1 MSNPVSS
8 STVSSNPLLQTHI
21 LPPFSAIKPEHVEP
35 AISELLNRNRE
46 RTNALLAEFA
56 KSGATPTWETLNTPI
71 DLWDDEVNQAFSPV
85 GHLNSVMNS
94 DALRDAY
101 NACLPLLSQYSTEI
115 GQNADLFKAYEAVK
129 NSEAFTS
136 LSQAQQTAIE
146 HALRDF
152 RLAGVD
158 LPADK
163 KARYGEIQQQL
174 SKLTSKF
181 GENVLDATHA
191 WSKHI
196 TDVAELDG
204 LPESALGLL
213 AQQAKQKD
221 LEGYLITLDFPS
233 YMPIMSYGT
242 NRELRQELYTA
253 FVTRASDTGPN
264 AGEFD
269 NSDVMKEIMAL
280 RYELATLLGFENFA
294 EYSVYTKMAESGQE
308 VIDFLNDLAV
318 KAKPQAEREFA
329 ELKAYAADEL
339 GLTDLKPWDVTF
351 ASEKLR
357 QARYSISQEDI
368 RPYLPV
374 NTVIK
379 GMFEVVSRLY
389 GVQFVEQSEFD
400 TYHPDAR
407 FFHVEKDG
415 QQIAAF
421 YLDMYA
427 RAKKRGGAWM
437 DVARNRMNTA
447 NGTQL
452 PVAYLVCNFSPAVGD
467 TPALLTHDEM
477 TTLFHEFGHGL
488 HHMMTDID
496 VAAVSGISGVAWDAV
511 ELPSQIMENW
521 CYEPEALAFLSGHYL
536 EKDGHTGEPLP
547 KELLDKL
554 LAAKNFQSAMMTM
567 RQIEFSLFDFRLHRE
582 YSDTNPVT
590 AEEILADVREKVT
603 VVPTVDFN
611 RFQHSFS
618 HIFAGGY
625 SAGYYSYKWAEVLSA
640 DAYSRFEEEGIFNP
654 ETGASFL
661 KEIIS
666 QGGSREAGELFENF
680 RGRKPS
686 VEPLLRHCGIDV
698 PEVA

>member
-1 MSNPVSS
+1 MSNPSA
-8 STVSSNPLLQTHI
+8 TNPLLQDHL
-21 LPPFSAIKPEHVEP
+21 LPPFSSIRPEHIEP
-35 AISELLNRNRE
+35 AISELLKRNLE
-46 RTNALLAEFA
+46 RTKALVADFA
-56 KSGATPTWETLNTPI
+56 TSGATPTWETLNAPI
-71 DLWDDEVNQAFSPV
+71 DQWDDEVSQAFSPV
-85 GHLNSVMNS
+85 GHLNGVQNS
-94 DALRDAY
+94 DELRDAY

-115 GQNADLFKAYEAVK
+115 GQNADLFKAYNALH
-129 NSEAFTS
+129 NSPEFAI
-136 LSQAQQTAIE
+136 LSTAQQTAIE

-158 LPADK
+158 LPDDK
-163 KARYGEIQQQL
+163 KARYGEIKQQL
-174 SKLTSKF
+174 SKLESQF
-181 GENVLDATHA
+181 GENVLDATQA

-204 LPESALGLL
+204 LPESAKGLL
-213 AQQAKQKD
+213 QQQAQHKKLD
-221 LEGYLITLDFPS
+221 GYLVTLDFPS
-233 YMPIMSYGT
+233 YLPIMSYGS
-242 NRELRQELYTA
+242 NRELREELYTA
-253 FVTRASDTGPN
+253 FATRASDIGPN

-269 NSDVMKEIMAL
+269 NSQVMKDILAL
-280 RYELATLLGFENFA
+280 RYELATLLGFDNFA
-294 EYSVYTKMAESGQE
+294 EFSVYTKMAESGQE

-339 GLTDLKPWDVTF
+339 GLTDLKPWDMTF

-374 NTVIK
+374 DTVIK

-389 GVQFVEQSEFD
+389 NVQFVEQRKFD

-415 QQIAAF
+415 KQIAAF

-437 DVARNRMNTA
+437 DVARNRMKNKD
-447 NGTQL
+447 GIQL

-521 CYEPEALAFLSGHYL
+521 CYEPEALAFLSGHYQ
-536 EKDGHTGEPLP
+536 TSEPLP

-582 YSDTNPVT
+582 YCDTNPVT
-590 AEEILADVREKVT
+590 AEAILAEVRAQVT

-698 PEVA
+698 PKVA